1 MQYVSLSDTDT
12 SNHQT
17 ECQISVKVFCN
28 QLVKKGFSAEEALS
42 LFKSQFDFPVGI
54 CRTLCTC
61 WCLMVSRHGT
71 SLFTSLGKSC
81 LDAMRYILEQV
92 PLSCLQAKICALD
105 MALALCKH
113 CVPDQLQAGDAGG
126 LQKLLLPLLE
136 DVVKSVQAP
145 SAISADQPKHLIE
158 FLRALTPPT
167 QLLSPSE
174 NGWY

>member
-1 MQYVSLSDTDT
+1 
-12 SNHQT
+12 
-17 ECQISVKVFCN
+17 
-28 QLVKKGFSAEEALS
+28 
-42 LFKSQFDFPVGI
+42 
-54 CRTLCTC
+54 
-61 WCLMVSRHGT
+61 
-71 SLFTSLGKSC
+71 
-81 LDAMRYILEQV
+81 
-92 PLSCLQAKICALD
+92 

-126 LQKLLLPLLE
+126 LQTLLLPLLE